1 MPIAPLVG
9 AAIIGGGAQ
18 LAGSAFQSRGVGQA
32 ANRQASA
39 SKYAAD
45 LASKTAGEQLD
56 YTKGQSRYLMAQS
69 EVDREAN
76 YNQWLADQRNVELGG
91 WDRNVNER
99 ALITRGARQQYAGEL
114 AQGRNVYDRWQNQ
127 QQRLGTIGQLTGG
140 APRRIAGLKEAPYM
154 PFDPLQRSERT
165 YPDYVAGLTE
175 IPVDPEIAA
184 QAARDAARNDA
195 LRQGL
200 TDEQYRARQA
210 ASQYENYTPFPGRTV

>member
-1 MPIAPLVG
+1 MPAVPFLIQA
-9 AAIIGGGAQ
+9 GGGI
-18 LAGSAFQSRGVGQA
+18 GSALIGR
-32 ANRQASA
+32 SA
-39 SKYAAD
+39 SGSSANIKARASNRAAE
-45 LASKTAGEQLD
+45 LQRQTAQEQLD

-91 WDRNVNER
+91 WDAAVNRR
-99 ALITRGARQQYAGEL
+99 ALTTRGARQQYAGEL

-140 APRRIAGLKEAPYM
+140 APRRIAGFKEAPYM

>member
-1 MPIAPLVG
+1 MPAIPFLIQAGGGIGAALVG
-9 AAIIGGGAQ
+9 RSAS
-18 LAGSAFQSRGVGQA
+18 GSAANIQA
-32 ANRQASA
+32 RASNR
-39 SKYAAD
+39 AAE
-45 LASKTAGEQLD
+45 LQRKTAQEQLS
-56 YTKGQSRYLMAQS
+56 YTKGQSRYVMAQS

-91 WDRNVNER
+91 WDAAVNRR
-99 ALITRGARQQYAGEL
+99 ALTTRGARQQYSGEL

-140 APRRIAGLKEAPYM
+140 APRRIAGFKEAPYM

-200 TDEQYRARQA
+200 TDEQYRERQA
-210 ASQYENYTPFPGRTV
+210 ASQYEGGTPLPGRPA

>member
-1 MPIAPLVG
+1 MPAVPFLIQA
-9 AAIIGGGAQ
+9 GGGI
-18 LAGSAFQSRGVGQA
+18 GSALIGR
-32 ANRQASA
+32 SA
-39 SKYAAD
+39 SGSSANIKARASDRAAE
-45 LASKTAGEQLD
+45 LYRKTAGEQLD
-56 YTKGQSRYLMAQS
+56 YTKGQSRYVMAQS

-99 ALITRGARQQYAGEL
+99 ALITRGARQQYSGEL

-140 APRRIAGLKEAPYM
+140 APRRIAGFQEAPYM

>member
-1 MPIAPLVG
+1 MPAVP
-9 AAIIGGGAQ
+9 AIIMAGGAIGKS
-18 LAGSAFQSRGVGQA
+18 LIGRSASGSSANIQSRA
-32 ANRQASA
+32 SNRSA
-39 SKYAAD
+39 E
-45 LASKTAGEQLD
+45 LQRQTAQEQLD

-99 ALITRGARQQYAGEL
+99 ALTTRGARQQYAGEL
-114 AQGRNVYDRWQNQ
+114 AQGRNVYDQWQNQ

-140 APRRIAGLKEAPYM
+140 APRQISGLKEAPYM

-175 IPVDPEIAA
+175 IPVDPEVAA

-210 ASQYENYTPFPGRTV
+210 AAQYEGGTPLPGRPA

>member
-1 MPIAPLVG
+1 MPAVPFLIQA
-9 AAIIGGGAQ
+9 GGGI
-18 LAGSAFQSRGVGQA
+18 GSALIGRSASGSSANLQA
-32 ANRQASA
+32 QASNR
-39 SKYAAD
+39 AAE
-45 LASKTAGEQLD
+45 LQRQTAQEQLD

-91 WDRNVNER
+91 WDAAVNRR
-99 ALITRGARQQYAGEL
+99 ALTTRGARQQYAGEL

-140 APRRIAGLKEAPYM
+140 APRQISGLKEAPYM

>member
-1 MPIAPLVG
+1 MPAVPFLIQA
-9 AAIIGGGAQ
+9 GGGI
-18 LAGSAFQSRGVGQA
+18 GSALIGR
-32 ANRQASA
+32 SA
-39 SKYAAD
+39 SGSSANIKARASNRAAE
-45 LASKTAGEQLD
+45 LQRQTAQEQLD

-91 WDRNVNER
+91 WDAAVNRR
-99 ALITRGARQQYAGEL
+99 ALTTRGARQQYAGEL

-140 APRRIAGLKEAPYM
+140 APRQISGLKEAPYM